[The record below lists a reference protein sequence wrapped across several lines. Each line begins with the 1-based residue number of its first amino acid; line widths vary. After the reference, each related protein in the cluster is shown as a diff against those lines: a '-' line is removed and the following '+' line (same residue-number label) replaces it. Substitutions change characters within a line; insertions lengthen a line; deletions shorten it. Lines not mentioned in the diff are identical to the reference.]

1 MTRKAACYETDMNDL
16 MQEAELHY
24 NLASFDVIK
33 PGTYV
38 TCSVTGLRILLRDLK
53 YWNAERQ
60 EPYANPKVMLQ
71 RHRELNE

>member
-1 MTRKAACYETDMNDL
+1 MIHKAACCDAHMNDL
-16 MQEAELHY
+16 MQEAQLHY
-24 NLASFDVIK
+24 NLASFDVIR

-71 RHRELNE
+71 RHRELHE